1 MRNFRAVLL
10 VLCVTACSRNSD
22 ASVTQQGGTIV
33 ISTTG
38 DPGTLF
44 PPLIRTTQGKQIS
57 EQIYDYLADV
67 GPEMNTRSEKGF
79 RPQLTDGWRWSS
91 DSLSLAFHINPRAR
105 WHDGKRVGAHDVEFT
120 FALNK
125 NPALGGFF
133 LSELAN
139 IDSVTVSDSLTAVF
153 WFHQRLPTQFLDAA
167 AQLLILPAHQLERI
181 QVTRL
186 RESAPSPIGTGRF
199 RLRRWNKSSV
209 EIVADSSNY
218 RGRAK
223 LDRVIWSF
231 SPDFTTAVTR
241 LFSGDADLSDILR
254 AENLPEL
261 RRHPS
266 LRAIILPSTD
276 YIFLQFNLRDPT
288 NTARPHP
295 LFGDRALRRAIAMSI
310 DRDALVKNVLDTLGL
325 VAVGPTVRAFPTTD
339 PGVAQIKFDP
349 LRGRAIL
356 DSLGWSGRDADGIRT
371 RNGREL
377 AFKLLVPVSSMN
389 RIRMAVLLQAQLRS
403 AGIRVDIEQMDYAAF
418 VARQQGRSFEAA
430 LGTWHLGASLDG
442 TKQAWTTVGTGKDGL
457 NFGSYENPIFDA
469 QLDSALLSGPE
480 HARERFTLAYGTIN
494 QDAPAVWLY
503 EPRTVIGIHRRIRI
517 GWMRPDAWWADLGD
531 WHIPPAER
539 LPRDGLRLLR

>member
-1 MRNFRAVLL
+1 
-10 VLCVTACSRNSD
+10 
-22 ASVTQQGGTIV
+22 
-33 ISTTG
+33 
-38 DPGTLF
+38 
-44 PPLIRTTQGKQIS
+44 
-57 EQIYDYLADV
+57 
-67 GPEMNTRSEKGF
+67 
-79 RPQLTDGWRWSS
+79 
-91 DSLSLAFHINPRAR
+91 
-105 WHDGKRVGAHDVEFT
+105 
-120 FALNK
+120 
-125 NPALGGFF
+125 
-133 LSELAN
+133 
-139 IDSVTVSDSLTAVF
+139 
-153 WFHQRLPTQFLDAA
+153 
-167 AQLLILPAHQLERI
+167 
-181 QVTRL
+181 
-186 RESAPSPIGTGRF
+186 
-199 RLRRWNKSSV
+199 
-209 EIVADSSNY
+209 
-218 RGRAK
+218 
-223 LDRVIWSF
+223 
-231 SPDFTTAVTR
+231 
-241 LFSGDADLSDILR
+241 
-254 AENLPEL
+254 
-261 RRHPS
+261 
-266 LRAIILPSTD
+266 
-276 YIFLQFNLRDPT
+276 
-288 NTARPHP
+288 
-295 LFGDRALRRAIAMSI
+295 MSI